1 MAIDFTLTDA
11 QRELQASARRFAST
25 VLADARKSYAHLSK
39 PAERFLATKPLFDEI
54 AKAGFIHALIPE
66 EYGGAGFANIDLAIA
81 AEELMAAD
89 VSVPTTM
96 LGVGLGL
103 QPLLIHGSHEQ
114 KSRWLPEILE
124 DPANRLAALAFSDV
138 GGAANFDCPDP
149 GAGMQSSA
157 RRDGDS
163 WVINGH
169 KQYTTNGSGWDG
181 RGAHLYSV
189 VCRTDMNKPPKE
201 SLAIIMVPGATP
213 GIEIKGHHDMPGH
226 RAVDSPII
234 DFTDVRVPAENIL
247 GKPGDGIE
255 LKYHTFSWTAGLIG
269 AACVG
274 VMRAAFD
281 FAFEFTR
288 SEKRAGSVPV
298 IDHQNAGYMLVDI
311 KSRIEACRYLAWKAC
326 HALDQ
331 SHGAAEEL
339 PTITKIFCSETAVQ
353 VVYDAMRLVGVDS
366 YTSDT
371 PLAGLMQDALCF
383 PVYDG
388 GNMGI
393 RRRRLHEL
401 MRRDGYDPLAGA
413 YGQP

>member
-1 MAIDFTLTDA
+1 MAIDFTLTQA
-11 QRELQASARRFAST
+11 QRELQTSAREFAASVLSGVRESTAHLNKPDARFA
-25 VLADARKSYAHLSK
+25 
-39 PAERFLATKPLFDEI
+39 ATKPFFDEI

-66 EYGGAGFANIDLAIA
+66 AYGGAGFPNIDLAIA
-81 AEELMAAD
+81 AEELMAMD

-103 QPLLIHGSHEQ
+103 QPLLLHGSHEQ
-114 KSRWLPEILE
+114 KSRFLPDFVE

-149 GAGMQSSA
+149 GAGMQTSA
-157 RRDGDS
+157 IRDGDF
-163 WVINGH
+163 WVINGQ
-169 KQYTTNGSGWDG
+169 KQYTTNGSGWNG
-181 RGAHLYSV
+181 KGAHLYSV
-189 VCRTDMNKPPKE
+189 VCRTDLGKPPKD
-201 SLAIIMVPGATP
+201 SLAVIMVPGATP

-234 DFTDVRVPAENIL
+234 HFNDVRVPVENIL
-247 GKPGDGIE
+247 GQPGDGIAI
-255 LKYHTFSWTAGLIG
+255 KYKTFSWTAGLIG

-281 FAFEFTR
+281 IALEFTR
-288 SEKRAGSVPV
+288 KEKRAGSVPI
-298 IDHQNAGYMLVDI
+298 IDHQNAGYMLVDM

-326 HALDQ
+326 HDLDR
-331 SHGAAEEL
+331 SNGAAEEL
-339 PTITKIFCSETAVQ
+339 PTITKIFCSETCVQ

-366 YTSDT
+366 YTDQT

-383 PVYDG
+383 PLYDG

-413 YGQP
+413 FG

>member
-1 MAIDFTLTDA
+1 MTALDTEENAHWREKARAVADKVVRPVSRKYDEAQEYPWEIKDA
-11 QRELQASARRFAST
+11 VAEAGLLQCW
-25 VLADARKSYAHLSK
+25 
-39 PAERFLATKPLFDEI
+39 
-54 AKAGFIHALIPE
+54 IPK
-66 EYGGAGFANIDLAIA
+66 EYGGAGFANVDLAIA
-81 AEELMAAD
+81 AEELMAVD

-103 QPLLIHGSHEQ
+103 QPLLLHGSHEQ
-114 KSRWLPEILE
+114 KSRLLPDFIE

-149 GAGMQSSA
+149 GAGMQTSA
-157 RRDGDS
+157 RRDGDF
-163 WVINGH
+163 WIINGQ

-189 VCRTDMNKPPKE
+189 VCRTDMGLPPSD
-201 SLAIIMVPGATP
+201 SLAVIMVPGSTP

-234 DFTDVRVPAENIL
+234 HFTDVRVPAANIL
-247 GKPGDGIE
+247 GQPGDGIA
-255 LKYHTFSWTAGLIG
+255 LKYKTFSWTAGLIG

-288 SEKRAGSVPV
+288 TEKRAGSVPI
-298 IDHQNAGYMLVDI
+298 IDHQNAGYMLVDM
-311 KSRIEACRYLAWKAC
+311 KSRIEACRYLTWKAC
-326 HALDQ
+326 HALDV
-331 SHGAAEEL
+331 SGGAAEEL
-339 PTITKIFCSETAVQ
+339 PTITKVFCSETCVQ

-383 PVYDG
+383 PLYDG

-393 RRRRLHEL
+393 RRRRLHAL
-401 MRRDGYDPLAGA
+401 MRAKDYDPLAAA
-413 YGQP
+413 YG